1 MATVTLDSSEY
12 DMLRENKKKAEE
24 EVKELK
30 ETLKGLKDKSRV
42 ILTTQYV
49 YPRVDYERIHSAIV
63 QLIEVAKD
71 RDDFRG
77 FPRYSMQSNLTIHN
91 SIDNVLRSNIKFNN
105 MPYNPDT
112 REYSS
117 SQYIGFEDVK
127 AKVEAHYKKDI
138 DKAIADYKESEE
150 AYHRLEDSVEKSVK
164 ERYSNTINR
173 LKEDN
178 KLLIDKYEKAIKD
191 ITESKDDDIKAL
203 QDRIAELSKSKE
215 EKIAELMATINEAQ
229 SKLEKLSGTK
239 KKGLFNKIFR

>member
-30 ETLKGLKDKSRV
+30 GILKDLKDKSRV

-49 YPRVDYERIHSAIV
+49 YPKINYSKIYSDIV
-63 QLIEVAKD
+63 ELMEVAKEGID
-71 RDDFRG
+71 LAV
-77 FPRYSMQSNLTIHN
+77 FPRYPMPQNLVIHN
-91 SIDNVLRSNIKFNN
+91 SIDNILRLNIKFDNV
-105 MPYNPDT
+105 PYNPDT
-112 REYSS
+112 GTYSS

-127 AKVEAHYKKDI
+127 AKVEAYYKKDI
-138 DKAIADYKESEE
+138 AKAIADYKESEE
-150 AYHRLEDSVEKSVK
+150 EYNRLKDSVEKSVEEK
-164 ERYSNTINR
+164 YSNAINR

-178 KLLIDKYEKAIKD
+178 KV
-191 ITESKDDDIKAL
+191 L

-215 EKIAELMATINEAQ
+215 EKVAELTAIINEAK

-239 KKGLFNKIFR
+239 KEGLFNKIFG

>member
-1 MATVTLDSSEY
+1 
-12 DMLRENKKKAEE
+12 
-24 EVKELK
+24 
-30 ETLKGLKDKSRV
+30 
-42 ILTTQYV
+42 
-49 YPRVDYERIHSAIV
+49 
-63 QLIEVAKD
+63 
-71 RDDFRG
+71 
-77 FPRYSMQSNLTIHN
+77 
-91 SIDNVLRSNIKFNN
+91 
-105 MPYNPDT
+105 MPYNPNT

-150 AYHRLEDSVEKSVK
+150 AYHRLKDSVEKSVK

-178 KLLIDKYEKAIKD
+178 KLLTDRYEKAIKD

-239 KKGLFNKIFR
+239 KKGLFSKIFG